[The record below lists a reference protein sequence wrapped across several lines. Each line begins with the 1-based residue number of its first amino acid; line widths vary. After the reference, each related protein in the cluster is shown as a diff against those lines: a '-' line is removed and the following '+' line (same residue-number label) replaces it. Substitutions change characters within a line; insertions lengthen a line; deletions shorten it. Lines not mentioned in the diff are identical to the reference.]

1 MKIFFKSDQVTGLIS
16 DENHQLKNNE
26 FIQDMASLSLQV
38 QELEYDEEFGS
49 DLVAEQGR
57 NTSIHMEY
65 VFIYIYIIYVL
76 PRLPISIIY

>member
-1 MKIFFKSDQVTGLIS
+1 
-16 DENHQLKNNE
+16 
-26 FIQDMASLSLQV
+26 MASLNLQV